1 MTNSELKHVIQKT
14 VQRKLLEMSSKIP
27 ENFGDFRMCVS
38 DILRSANVPTAIV
51 EDVGFSG
58 RENYSF
64 NATWYAWHNIQ
75 LEVNSSPY
83 DRRKVYS
90 EVSKEYIVR
99 LICDIVD
106 NYNESRT
113 TISEMIDPSY
123 VMCRVLKILD
133 R

>member
-14 VQRKLLEMSSKIP
+14 VQRKLLEMSSKVP
-27 ENFGDFRMCVS
+27 ENFGDFRMRVS
-38 DILRSANVPTAIV
+38 DILRSVNVPTVIV

-75 LEVNSSPY
+75 LEVNSSPC

-99 LICDIVD
+99 LIGDIVD

-123 VMCRVLKILD
+123 VMGSVLKILD
-133 R
+133 S